1 MKRAGLYFI
10 SPIVCLIVF
19 WDVLF
24 TWFLNDDFAWLGL
37 RLELHGAGDLPR
49 LLFEPQ
55 AQGTVRFLS
64 ERLFFLI
71 GTSLFG
77 VHAVPFR
84 AVGLATWFVV
94 LTLATLIGTRLT
106 GSPAAGVAAAIF
118 WTTSYAL
125 VTPLAWS
132 SAYNQ
137 LLCSLLVLC
146 AFYARLRWLDSNHNR
161 WRIAEWT
168 VYLLAFGALE
178 IVVMYPFVALIYTWW
193 GRPPGPQ
200 PAPRPARDK
209 SVLALCVPAFIFVA
223 IHFFLVPKNLADIY
237 TIRVDHRLPSTLLT
251 YVRWALGPSRLEEL
265 NVPQWSTAGMA
276 ATWLIGLALAAFA
289 FWSLRKG
296 DRLPSFC
303 IAWFLLFLAPVLP
316 LPNHITDYYITLP
329 LVGLAWLAGWAMV
342 QAWRWHIVLRAVS
355 VLLAVAFLVGS
366 ITEITITT
374 AWFRARAGRIRA
386 LYRAVEQARPGTA
399 LMLSHVD
406 NELFQSGF
414 QDDPFRLVGIN
425 RVYLAPGTEKG
436 IEARQD
442 LGGTSRFTIAPED
455 AMRLLNRNELT
466 VLDVGGAAPHDVT
479 ASFAATLGQ
488 QALQSTRNFVDV
500 GSPVYASKIGPEW
513 YKMENGFRWMPGRA
527 SVELAGPKSPAE
539 RLYVTGYGAGAALA
553 GGPLTVTL
561 RVKDKEIGSGK
572 VTEPDRPFAFDVPIP
587 AGIRGQTLPL
597 TIEISRT
604 FHPAGDPRELGL
616 IFGTF
621 EVK

>member
-1 MKRAGLYFI
+1 MKRAAAFLL
-10 SPIVCLIVF
+10 PPVVCLIVF

-37 RLELHGAGDLPR
+37 RLELHGVSDLPR
-49 LLFEPQ
+49 LLFQPQ

-71 GTSLFG
+71 GTFLFG

-84 AVGLATWFVV
+84 VVGLATWFLV
-94 LTLATLIGTRLT
+94 LALASMIGTRLT
-106 GSPAAGVAAAIF
+106 GSRVAGCAAAIF

-146 AFYARLRWLDSNHNR
+146 AFYARLRWLESQEKH
-161 WRIAEWT
+161 WRVAEWT
-168 VYLLAFGALE
+168 AYLLCFGALE
-178 IVVMYPFVALIYTWW
+178 IVVMYPAAALIYTWW
-193 GRPPGPQ
+193 VARK
-200 PAPRPARDK
+200 RDK
-209 SVLALCVPAFIFVA
+209 AVFALFVPAVAFVA
-223 IHFFLVPKNLADIY
+223 MHFFLVPKNLADIY
-237 TIRVDHRLPSTLLT
+237 TIRVDGRLPATLLT

-265 NVPQWSTAGMA
+265 NVPQWSAWGMA
-276 ATWLIGLALAAFA
+276 ATWLVGLSLAAFA
-289 FWSLRKG
+289 LWNFRKG
-296 DRLPSFC
+296 NRVPVFC
-303 IAWFLLFLAPVLP
+303 VAWFFLFLAPVLP

-329 LVGLAWLAGWAMV
+329 LVGLAWLAGDAIV
-342 QAWRWHIVLRAVS
+342 QAWRSHMVLRVIS
-355 VLLAVAFLVGS
+355 VLLTVAFLVGS
-366 ITEITITT
+366 ITEISITT
-374 AWFRARAGRIRA
+374 AWFRARAGRMRA
-386 LYRAVEQARPGTA
+386 LYRAVEQPRPATA
-399 LMLSHVD
+399 LMLAHVD

-414 QDDPFRLVGIN
+414 QDNPFRLVGIN

-442 LGGTSRFTIAPED
+442 LGGTSSFTIAPEE

-466 VLDVGGAAPHDVT
+466 VLDVAGAAPQDVT
-479 ASFAATLGQ
+479 SSFAPTLGQ

-513 YKMENGFRWMPGRA
+513 YQVENGFRWMPKRA
-527 SVELAGPKSPAE
+527 TVELAAPKSASE

-553 GGPLTVTL
+553 GGPVTVTL
-561 RVKDKEIGSGK
+561 WVKGKEIGSAMVAEK
-572 VTEPDRPFAFDVPIP
+572 DRPFAFDMPLPGEV
-587 AGIRGQTLPL
+587 AGQPL
-597 TIEISRT
+597 ALTVEVSKT
-604 FHPAGDPRELGL
+604 FHPRGDPRELGL